1 MINLKLVK
9 QPLLKYPDKFW
20 PIQSSFQKTWSEPPS
35 RHIVLRYQFMEYV
48 GYESDSTVETN
59 PWVTII
65 IFHWHPPQ
73 GQGIH
78 LRVPL
83 FHAKDEASSSSHSS
97 LQSSLK
103 YPSLVIY
110 LDKAVWSPSSIRILQ
125 SSLLSQRVS

>member
-1 MINLKLVK
+1 M
-9 QPLLKYPDKFW
+9 
-20 PIQSSFQKTWSEPPS
+20 PIQSSFEKIRSEPLS
-35 RHIVLRYQFMEYV
+35 RHIVLWYQLVEYV

-83 FHAKDEASSSSHSS
+83 FHAKDEASSGSLSS

-103 YPSLVIY
+103 YPSLVVCARQSGHPH
-110 LDKAVWSPSSIRILQ
+110 LWGGSLPHSK
-125 SSLLSQRVS
+125 SSLGFVQKVLNKTKSSPNPWM